1 MLRDLGHK
9 WETVANAVKKLK
21 TRPYKKQK
29 SPQLDSRIQTQRLA
43 YATLGPVA
51 QLVLK
56 SEWEEKMHTLAWVDH
71 TPTSKNGVVNSSHDQ
86 CWLTPGDEKKEGVPS
101 GGSSKYA
108 VKPQVWLAVSYDT
121 ETLYIH
127 AKRKRKKRHGE

>member
-21 TRPYKKQK
+21 VRPYKKQK
-29 SPQLDSRIQTQRLA
+29 TPQLDSRIQTQRLT

-56 SEWEEKMHTLAWVDH
+56 GEWEEKKHTLAWVDYA
-71 TPTSKNGVVNSSHDQ
+71 PTSKNGVANSSHDP
-86 CWLTPGDEKKEGVPS
+86 CWLTPPLVVPAS
-101 GGSSKYA
+101 TPWTATS
-108 VKPQVWLAVSYDT
+108 
-121 ETLYIH
+121 TLNSCSPLLCIH
-127 AKRKRKKRHGE
+127 V